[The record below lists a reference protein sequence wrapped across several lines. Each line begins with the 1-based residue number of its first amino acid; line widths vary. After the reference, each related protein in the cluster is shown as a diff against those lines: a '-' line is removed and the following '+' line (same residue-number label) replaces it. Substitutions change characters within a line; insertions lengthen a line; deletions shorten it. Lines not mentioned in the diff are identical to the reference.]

1 MRDRET
7 GNRSMD
13 METPRNVH
21 LSAFYKRS
29 FAFHTVKNRM
39 PIILTNIIDGLVRN
53 KAKIAQDYGTQA
65 AEELKTVIGEL
76 SELKY
81 EIQTNKPLKALIST
95 APDASI
101 YNKYISEQASTESQP
116 TYFHTIWLLS
126 ECYMYRRIKQAFEKT
141 NTLKEYDLFSTS
153 KQESFTSSLIL
164 IKNMATHLME
174 LLSSTSEPSKD
185 EFIAL
190 LKSNLWGNKCDLSIS
205 QGKMVDNNIL
215 MDTSALDNHILSNH
229 CAAIW
234 EAVCDTKAPSRTIT
248 IVFDNAGYEVFTDL
262 CIADYIISTKMAD
275 NIMLYVKTIPWFI
288 SDVMIHDLYWML
300 DQMKKSDN
308 KHLKP
313 LGEKWSQYLKDGTW
327 KVIES
332 DFWTLPFD
340 YTHMKK
346 VYPDLYNELGKS
358 KVVFFKGD
366 LNYRK
371 LFGEK
376 NWNPATPV
384 EEGLQGFHPSRLA
397 ILRTIK
403 ADIVCG
409 LPDGLAEKIE
419 EQDPKWMET
428 GDWGLIQYCGK
439 IESIN

>member
-1 MRDRET
+1 
-7 GNRSMD
+7 MD
-13 METPRNVH
+13 VKTPRNAY

-29 FAFHTVKNRM
+29 FAFYTVKNRM

-53 KAKIAQDYGTQA
+53 KAKIANDYGTQG

-81 EIQTNKPLKALIST
+81 EIQTNKPLKALTST
-95 APDASI
+95 APDANI
-101 YNKYISEQASTESQP
+101 YNEYISQQANTKGQP

-126 ECYMYRRIKQAFEKT
+126 ECYMYRRVNQAFEKT
-141 NTLKEYDLFSTS
+141 NTLKEYDLFSAS
-153 KQESFTSSLIL
+153 KEESFKRSLDL
-164 IKNMATHLME
+164 IERMAKHLIE

-185 EFIAL
+185 AFIAL
-190 LKSNLWGNKCDLSIS
+190 LKLNLWGNKCDLSIS
-205 QGKMVDNNIL
+205 LGKMADNSIL
-215 MDTSALDNHILSNH
+215 MDTAALDDHILCNH
-229 CAAIW
+229 CEAIW
-234 EAVCDTKAPSRTIT
+234 EAVSGTKAQSHTIT

-262 CIADYIISTKMAD
+262 CIADYIITTKLAD

-288 SDVMIHDLYWML
+288 SDVMTHDLYWML
-300 DQMKKSDN
+300 DQMKKSDD
-308 KHLKP
+308 KYLKP
-313 LGEKWSQYLKDGTW
+313 LGEKWSQYLQDGVW
-327 KVIES
+327 KVVES
-332 DFWTLPFD
+332 HFWTLPFD

-346 VYPDLYNELGKS
+346 VDPDLYNELGKS

-376 NWNPATPV
+376 NWNPATLV
-384 EEGLQGFHPSRLA
+384 EQGLQGFHPSKLA

-419 EQDPKWMET
+419 KQDPKWMET
-428 GDWGLIQYCGK
+428 GDWGLIQYCGQTEA
-439 IESIN
+439 IY